1 MFAVH
6 WYKKAEIRQ
15 RRISTENLRFQLF
28 DVRNDIHTPMNGLCS
43 FKFLLATA
51 AATVVTIIVAADAV
65 KDNYDNDYPENPF
78 ATATIVVISKAH
90 KSSSFQF

>member
-1 MFAVH
+1 M
-6 WYKKAEIRQ
+6 
-15 RRISTENLRFQLF
+15 
-28 DVRNDIHTPMNGLCS
+28 
-43 FKFLLATA
+43 LATA

-65 KDNYDNDYPENPF
+65 KDNYDNDDPENPF

>member
-1 MFAVH
+1 M
-6 WYKKAEIRQ
+6 
-15 RRISTENLRFQLF
+15 
-28 DVRNDIHTPMNGLCS
+28 LCVLAS
-43 FKFLLATA
+43 ATA
-51 AATVVTIIVAADAV
+51 AVVAIVVAADAV

>member
-1 MFAVH
+1 MKVTPCC
-6 WYKKAEIRQ
+6 YKIILGE
-15 RRISTENLRFQLF
+15 
-28 DVRNDIHTPMNGLCS
+28 V
-43 FKFLLATA
+43 LATT
-51 AATVVTIIVAADAV
+51 TVITITIAIAADAV